1 MFFFSFF
8 VQFSGGMSNYLY
20 LIALPPGTKP
30 VKGEP
35 MDVLLRIYGQ
45 ISKST
50 LDFLVHNSVVF
61 ALLAERNLGPKPF
74 GMYHDGR
81 VEEFIKVRGP
91 TRISLMILYI
101 ICYLNLLSKLLL
113 SNKPCLQKV
122 L

>member
-1 MFFFSFF
+1 
-8 VQFSGGMSNYLY
+8 
-20 LIALPPGTKP
+20 
-30 VKGEP
+30 

-81 VEEFIKVRGP
+81 VEEFIKVGSDLATARKDIFCSYLS
-91 TRISLMILYI
+91 RQI
-101 ICYLNLLSKLLL
+101 IIPSKSCYQ
-113 SNKPCLQKV
+113 SNI
-122 L
+122 